1 MKKTILYLLL
11 FSIFFQAKA
20 QITLQECQAKAQQ
33 NYPLVKQYGLIEQA
47 KNYDISNA
55 AKGNLPQISLSA
67 KASYQSAVTEV
78 PVIIPG
84 INIKG
89 PDKDQYQISAEISQN
104 IWDGGV
110 IRDRKKIAKAKSEA
124 DFQQNRVDMYVL
136 NDRINEMYFG
146 ILLLDEQLTQNRLY
160 QEELNRH
167 LQQITAYVQYGI
179 ANQSDID
186 AVEVNRLDASQKQT
200 ELETTRYAYIQM
212 LSAFT
217 GKKIE
222 YNTRFISPEM
232 PRNILL
238 NEINRPEL
246 DLFDAENRLLE
257 SQKKS
262 ILSKN
267 LPKLGLFI
275 QGGYGNPGLNMLKN
289 GFDTYY
295 IAGIRLN
302 WNFGNLYTQKNE
314 KKIIET
320 NKKTIDVQRE
330 TFLFNT
336 RLKITQGNS
345 EVEKYRKLA
354 EDDDEIIRLRTRIRK
369 AAEAKVA
376 NGTLSVTEFLREVT
390 AEDQA
395 KQAKAVHKTQ
405 LLMAIYNLKY
415 TTNL

>member
-1 MKKTILYLLL
+1 MKKTVLYLLL
-11 FSIFFQAKA
+11 FSAFFQAKA
-20 QITLQECQAKAQQ
+20 QITLQECQEKAQQ

-47 KNYDISNA
+47 KDYDISNA

-110 IRDRKKIAKAKSEA
+110 IKDRKKIAKAKSES
-124 DFQQNRVDMYVL
+124 DLQQNRVDMYAL
-136 NDRINEMYFG
+136 NDRINEIYFG
-146 ILLLDEQLTQNRLY
+146 ILLLDEQLIQNQLY

-186 AVEVNRLDASQKQT
+186 AVEVNRLDASQKRT
-200 ELETTRYAYIQM
+200 ELETARYAYIQM
-212 LSAFT
+212 LTAFT

-222 YNTRFISPEM
+222 HNTRFISPEI
-232 PRNILL
+232 PRNILF

-262 ILSKN
+262 ILSQN